1 MHSRT
6 ATSARLPVSLDLE
19 HRRWLVGGQ
28 PMVFH
33 CHEYSAFLHR
43 SLLNAGYVDTRRIL
57 VGAGA
62 EVAYAQLTALFEG
75 RGGTGDNGADR
86 LALANAAYRWT
97 GLGAFDLTALNEAG
111 GTIRTSHSHYA
122 RAWNSL
128 FGRAQAPVCH
138 FAAGWLAG
146 ALAAIH
152 GRPLGCYT
160 VHELECAA
168 ASDATECIFRLE
180 ACGRGAAHGPDGCP
194 SYEVYSGVG
203 AGYLTKHAVRPE
215 PPHNVRPS
223 RVVNAVIDADVVLHE
238 TGTLSLFGVPFVRHY
253 ANYCNRVTFEF
264 FRAATAKFG
273 AAGREAVEPLLV
285 EAGHVCAFGLLGGLA
300 TSPEWDLM
308 IRPALNT
315 REDWVHALAAAVNA
329 FGWGRWQVVELSADE
344 ALFAIHDDYESV
356 GHLAMYGRAK
366 TCVSYLARGAG
377 LGIMNLVYVGN
388 IATCPKLNRRFRER
402 LFRGGDS
409 YRVEV
414 LESKAMGDEITLLRV
429 FVG

>member
-1 MHSRT
+1 MYSRT
-6 ATSARLPVSLDLE
+6 ATSATVPVSLDLE
-19 HRRWLVGGQ
+19 HRRWLIGGE

-33 CHEYSAFLHR
+33 CREYSAFLHR

-62 EVAYAQLTALFEG
+62 EVAYGQLTSLFDSG
-75 RGGTGDNGADR
+75 SGARHGVGVTAADGNGADR
-86 LALANAAYRWT
+86 IALANAAYRWT
-97 GLGAFDLTALNEAG
+97 GLGAFDLAALNESG
-111 GTIRTSHSHYA
+111 GVIRTSQSHYA

-152 GRPLGCYT
+152 GRPLGSYA
-160 VHELECAA
+160 VDELECAA
-168 ASDATECIFRLE
+168 ASDATECVFRVE
-180 ACGRGAAHGPDGCP
+180 CGEPN
-194 SYEVYSGVG
+194 YEVYSAVG
-203 AGYLTKHAVRPE
+203 AGHLTKHAVRPE

-223 RVVNAVIDADVVLHE
+223 RVVNTVIDAEIVPHE

-300 TSPEWDLM
+300 ISPEWDFL
-308 IRPALNT
+308 IRPGLST

-329 FGWGRWQVVELSADE
+329 FGWGRWQVVEVSPDE

-356 GHLAMYGRAK
+356 GHLAMYGRAQS
-366 TCVSYLARGAG
+366 CVSNLARGAG

-388 IATCPKLNRRFRER
+388 VATCPTLNRRFRER

-409 YRVEV
+409 YRVEAI
-414 LESKAMGDEITLLRV
+414 ESKAMGDEITLLRV
-429 FVG
+429 FAG